1 MKVNRIHR
9 PRRGLIKAIFLA
21 LLLAAVATALI
32 LAFTHLRARYLALC
46 TITDAEKQVS
56 IEAGKMV
63 KKDVLAHCLG
73 LTNGAN
79 LATIDFEEKREETL
93 RKIPNLRE
101 IVIRRHLPDR
111 VSVTI
116 EERTPIARLALKGK
130 KKSANTGR
138 VADEEGV
145 VFEFMR
151 GTELL
156 PVILEKTAPLTARGQ
171 RLTGRARAAIHLVA
185 ACHDPALQ
193 EIGLLDIDLSRRDYL
208 LATISTGTR
217 YAQLKI
223 AWEGMDEE
231 ETPASRASLV
241 RQLTHVRDAIRA
253 RVADDAVIWNATDFS
268 TPGRIYADT
277 KGSLR

>member
-1 MKVNRIHR
+1 MKANRIHR
-9 PRRGLIKAIFLA
+9 PKRGLIKAIVLA
-21 LLLAAVATALI
+21 LLLVVAVSALVF
-32 LAFTHLRARYLALC
+32 AFTRLRARYLALC
-46 TITDAEKQVS
+46 TITDVERQVS
-56 IEAGKMV
+56 IESGKMV

-79 LATIDFEEKREETL
+79 IAMIDFEKRREETL

-116 EERTPIARLALKGK
+116 EERKPIARLALKGK
-130 KKSANTGR
+130 RKNANTGR

-156 PVILEKTAPLTARGQ
+156 PVILEKAAPLTARGH
-171 RLTGRARAAIHLVA
+171 RLTGRAHAAICLIA
-185 ACHDPALQ
+185 ACRDPELQ
-193 EIGLLDIDLSRRDYL
+193 EIGLLDVDLSRRDYL

-223 AWEGMDEE
+223 AWEGMDEA
-231 ETPASRASLV
+231 ETPASRASLI